1 MKKLVIHPNNPQS
14 RLIEHAVNTLK
25 QDQLIIYPSDIGYEF
40 ALTLQSKMAL
50 QQLQHINQ
58 KHEHLTLLCRNLSEV
73 ASYATINNT
82 QHRLLKKHTPSSFGF
97 IVNANKALP
106 KKFVHSKSKAITIK
120 VSDNP
125 ITQAL
130 LACLDAPLLSCPLTL
145 PNHHNVYEVGYID
158 DVFGKHVGALIDV
171 GELAAHTT
179 TIIDITNAEAAVVQ
193 QGTLEWIN

>member
-73 ASYATINNT
+73 ASYATINNA
-82 QHRLLKKHTPSSFGF
+82 QHRLLKNTRHH
-97 IVNANKALP
+97 LL
-106 KKFVHSKSKAITIK
+106 
-120 VSDNP
+120 
-125 ITQAL
+125 AL
-130 LACLDAPLLSCPLTL
+130 L
-145 PNHHNVYEVGYID
+145 
-158 DVFGKHVGALIDV
+158 
-171 GELAAHTT
+171 
-179 TIIDITNAEAAVVQ
+179 
-193 QGTLEWIN
+193 